1 MSIAIAETI
10 QALQVVLQMVPV
22 GTNLALLHLL
32 WSILNG
38 SFLGS
43 RGAIFPGMQLGGFS
57 EDDSRRSWAALRYGM
72 WRIEELIAAW
82 RAFVLAAGRW
92 QAQEYEGY
100 RPVAADIT
108 AFWRPRL
115 KGWTGKFFHGV
126 ANRLQPGVGL
136 GLVVDVG
143 QVDGQR
149 LSLIRRIIHA
159 PKKDNSQEGLK
170 SEVLT
175 WLGRHLAANEVAVF
189 DAGAHIAE
197 MQLAQVARYVVRMAS
212 NCTARRSQ
220 LPDYQGGRPR
230 QYGRLVRPWPRQR
243 KGKKIAATP
252 ADSETTFVYLGRT
265 IRAQQWH
272 GLVLPGHKV
281 ADGHDRFN
289 ILVFLDPLYGTPL
302 VLGTT
307 LAATP
312 ETIFRL
318 YLDRWPVEQVPL
330 VAKQTLGLQR
340 QFVFAPRSCARL
352 PELALLAAN
361 ILSYLAATLPA
372 WPTGFWDRRPKKRA
386 GGCGAFWPKQIFQLR
401 PFLKGDFGKSALR
414 RRTCRRVWRP
424 IGGEKGRIERVAY
437 RFLPV

>member
-10 QALQVVLQMVPV
+10 QALQVVLQTVPV

-38 SFLGS
+38 SFLSS
-43 RGAIFPGMQLGGFS
+43 RGAIFPGMQLTGFS
-57 EDDSRRSWAALRYGM
+57 EEESRRSWAALRYGV

-82 RAFVLAAGRW
+82 RHDVLTTGRW
-92 QAQEYEGY
+92 QVQEYEGY

-115 KGWTGKFFHGV
+115 KGWTGRFFHGI
-126 ANRLQPGVGL
+126 ANRLLLGVGL

-149 LSLIRRIIHA
+149 LPLIRQIIHA
-159 PKKDNSQEGLK
+159 PKEDNSQERLK
-170 SEVLT
+170 SEILT

-197 MQLAQVARYVVRMAS
+197 MQLAHVARYVVRMAS

-230 QYGRLVRPWPRQR
+230 AYGLLVRPLSRQR
-243 KGKKIAATP
+243 KGKEIAATP
-252 ADSETTFVYLGRT
+252 ADSETTFVYQDRT
-265 IRAQQWH
+265 IRAQAWND
-272 GLVLPGHKV
+272 LVLPGHKV
-281 ADGHDRFN
+281 ADEPDTFN
-289 ILVFLDPLYGTPL
+289 ILVFHDPLYRTPL
-302 VLGTT
+302 VVGTN
-307 LAATP
+307 LAAAP

-340 QFVFAPRSCARL
+340 MFVFAPRSCERL

-361 ILSYLAATLPA
+361 ILIYLAAILPA
-372 WPTGFWDRRPKKRA
+372 WPTGFWDRRPKKRPD
-386 GGCGAFWPKQIFQLR
+386 GCGASWRRRIFQLL
-401 PFLKGDFGKSALR
+401 PFLRGDFGKSAR
-414 RRTCRRVWRP
+414 RRHTCRRVWRP
-424 IGGEKGRIERVAY
+424 IDGEKGRIERLVY